1 MASLLD
7 VTLLSH
13 FSEVFV
19 FLFIFVLVYAI
30 LKLTK
35 VLGDSPGLIGLLA
48 ITSAFMFMFS
58 SKAIAMVTFM
68 VPWFTLLAVF
78 IMLIILN
85 YRILGGEG
93 GVMSALVDAKKHKM
107 VVYWIVI
114 IGIIIVLMALGQ
126 NYGQSVGP
134 YLDDEGN
141 TVYRNSSSPIESISG
156 IGDTYRGTGDVDT
169 GDFNTNLGATIFHPK
184 VLGMILI
191 LIIASFTMMFMVK
204 D

>member
-19 FLFIFVLVYAI
+19 FLFIFVLVYAV

-35 VLGDSPGLIGLLA
+35 VLGNDSGLIGLLSISA
-48 ITSAFMFMFS
+48 AFMFMFS
-58 SKAIAMVTFM
+58 DKAIAMVTFM

-78 IMLIILN
+78 IMLIVLN

-93 GVMSALVDAKKHKM
+93 EVISSLIGAKKHKM

-114 IGIIIVLMALGQ
+114 IGIVIVLMALGK

-134 YLDDEGN
+134 YLDEEGN
-141 TVYRNSSSPIESISG
+141 TVYRNASSPIESVSG
-156 IGDTYRGTGDVDT
+156 IGDGYRGTGSVDT
-169 GDFNTNLGATIFHPK
+169 GDFETNLGATLFHPK
-184 VLGMILI
+184 VLGMVLI